1 MSIKY
6 TSIIIISLLSCI
18 VALLGVLVYSAPP
31 AEQQQEVT
39 PQMGQPVTEYD
50 YKWYAIDPVM
60 LIAGN
65 NMNYKKQITPDII
78 HFPDGWEYVAPLHS
92 GTAGV
97 EYVLLRRPKNAR
109 KPFKQPLRKGLYDS
123 SSQKL
128 RDWKG
133 AATVLDMTIGAPK

>member
-65 NMNYKKQITPDII
+65 NMNYKNRLPRILYT
-78 HFPDGWEYVAPLHS
+78 FR
-92 GTAGV
+92 TAGNMWRPCIL
-97 EYVLLRRPKNAR
+97 ERQVLNIFFAPAKNAR
-109 KPFKQPLRKGLYDS
+109 KPFKQPIRKGLYDS